1 MLPKIK
7 SLLMAVALL
16 SIAAAPGTAAPHLL
30 SVLDVSNREKC
41 DDPDASPDD
50 IISVCAT
57 MIKMRVAPDFDHG
70 LKAGLAY
77 MRMNQVD
84 NARYYFAI
92 ALKVA
97 NKRLD
102 EFPDSPEDLNN
113 RCWLEAAVNFDLEN
127 GLVDCEKGLKIEPE
141 NSDLLVSK
149 ALVLYRQDKY
159 RDALAALDV
168 AVRKAPRDPN
178 GWFLRG
184 AVKQKLD
191 ISAEA
196 DLKAAVELQRNI
208 KSIFRN
214 YGVPVN

>member
-1 MLPKIK
+1 M
-7 SLLMAVALL
+7 
-16 SIAAAPGTAAPHLL
+16 
-30 SVLDVSNREKC
+30 
-41 DDPDASPDD
+41 
-50 IISVCAT
+50 
-57 MIKMRVAPDFDHG
+57 
-70 LKAGLAY
+70 
-77 MRMNQVD
+77 
-84 NARYYFAI
+84 
-92 ALKVA
+92 
-97 NKRLD
+97 
-102 EFPDSPEDLNN
+102 
-113 RCWLEAAVNFDLEN
+113 
-127 GLVDCEKGLKIEPE
+127 DCEKGLKIEPE